1 MPAPLLLVVEP
12 DFETREQ
19 LQHELGEAGFAVQ
32 TSPTLV
38 AALAQARARVPDLML
53 VDLRGTDGLGLVDRL
68 REHPATS
75 GISVA
80 LLAADGDQ
88 VTVAAAFAR
97 GVELLAKPIGVK
109 EIVTRLRRHLLR
121 PEASERL
128 GVGHRERSGSL
139 VALPLAEVVRSLAG
153 RTATLTF
160 RSAAGEQARVWLSEG
175 RVVDAQAG
183 RHSGERAFHRAM
195 TFAEGTWHLDETPHE
210 RPAAIGRETAALL
223 DEGTRRLD
231 KWKRLVA
238 EAGGLEALFGVDFV
252 VLAFRLGDIPDEV
265 NLILRLLDGRRPIR
279 QVLDESPFAE
289 TDTLAAVL
297 NLQSEGIVR
306 SLGGRPSAAPAV
318 VSAPPPIVSAPPPIV
333 SAPPP
338 IVSAPPPVVSTPP
351 PIVSAPPPVVSA
363 PPPVVSA
370 PPPVVSAPPPIVS
383 TPPPVVSAPPPI
395 VSAPPPIVS
404 APPPVVSAPPPV
416 VSTPPPIV
424 SAPPPIVAEAPSAPA
439 VEATPSGERAA
450 TEAPATAEPSPA
462 AVTPVASAPALPEPE
477 SEPGPEAPSVPLGR
491 NGKPLK
497 GAALAR
503 VLERQRLEKQ
513 KAAARS
519 EAAAPVPEAPAVE
532 AEAPPIE
539 APARPEPIPPAE
551 AQPEA
556 PAPAGGGLVGLLTSE
571 GPAAAPEND
580 ARDLIPVVRF
590 PGRRGVRKDRLEQ
603 ESTEALA
610 VASARGEEPKALE
623 EEVLAP
629 GERPTPDLIAAVAKS
644 EQAAEEPAPITAPQP
659 QTGAAPEQPAATASP
674 SAEAEAKPAP
684 SDATPRSAETTTPA
698 PETPAAPIAAA
709 LPRGAGVPHPATE
722 PAQAIAVAPPAERAQ
737 ARATSEE
744 HDEDLE
750 QYLKEHHRS
759 RAPAVTAII
768 AIVLVV
774 GAAVFGLMRYR
785 AKSTVTPTPAPVV
798 AKRSPAPS
806 SVAAPAPAPITPK
819 TVATV
824 PAIAPTAT
832 APTATAPTA
841 TAPTA
846 TAPTATAPTTTAPTA
861 TAPTTTAPTAT
872 APTTTAP
879 TATAPP
885 TVAPKAVAITPTSN
899 PAPTPPAVK
908 PLPAPKTPTTA
919 VAVRPSKS
927 APSKPEAKTAPKTT
941 EKTPPPAKV
950 ATAPAATSSAAA
962 GHANDER
969 FQKLFRAG
977 TTENKENRFASA
989 ERKLRAALKLKEDAA
1004 AERELGWA
1012 LYNRGKTQQAEVAL
1026 FKATKLN
1033 DRDADTYMYLGM
1045 VLYDLDRK
1053 PAAAKAYRR
1062 FLALEP
1068 KNSPR
1073 AKEIQAVLQNLEQ

>member
-318 VSAPPPIVSAPPPIV
+318 VSAPPPIVSAPPPI
-333 SAPPP
+333 
-338 IVSAPPPVVSTPP
+338 
-351 PIVSAPPPVVSA
+351 
-363 PPPVVSA
+363 
-370 PPPVVSAPPPIVS
+370 
-383 TPPPVVSAPPPI
+383 
-395 VSAPPPIVS
+395 
-404 APPPVVSAPPPV
+404 VSAPPPV

-861 TAPTTTAPTAT
+861 TAP
-872 APTTTAP
+872 
-879 TATAPP
+879 P